1 MFTHNLKSA
10 FRNMWK
16 RKSVTVLNLLGLAIG
31 MAACLLIYQY
41 ISFELSYDQFHH
53 DVDRIYR
60 LDLGMQKGEE
70 GGVRASNHPAAG
82 PAIKR
87 DFPQVEEFTRV
98 VEVSVLAGAS
108 VLGYTDEEGKES
120 AYYEDKM
127 YMVDST
133 FLRIFNYPLVAGDA
147 YSALVEPQTMVISEK
162 MAKKHFGDK
171 DPIGETMDVNGRFSF
186 TITGILKNLPANSHQ
201 KIEALFSISTLP
213 ERMGLD
219 NTWVWPEY
227 FTYLKLAPKTQVAS
241 LESQLEGFVNKYLS
255 EVMDEYGLVETMS
268 LTALTDIHLYSH
280 LRHEMEENSNAQ
292 TISFLSLIALL
303 ILIIAW
309 VNYINLSTA
318 RSIERSS
325 EVGLRKVVGAGKKH
339 LISQFLLESA
349 LMNFL
354 AIVLAVM
361 IVQLTLP
368 AFNQLVGSQMQLAD
382 NGLAVWQSGDI
393 WLAIL
398 LIFLGGTFLAGLY
411 PAFVLSS
418 FNPVSTLKGKVY
430 RSGSKFNFRQVL
442 VVFQFAVSIF
452 LIIGTLVV
460 SEQLSFMRN
469 QDLGFNMDQILV
481 LKSPSVTDSTY
492 IEKADILKQRL
503 LREPSISYFT
513 ASSAIP
519 GRNGTGNAIK
529 LKDTPTDEAQAG
541 GQVYVDEDFLATYEI
556 EIVAGRDFSKDM
568 ATDRHAVILNERQAK
583 NLGFTTPE
591 EALNKE
597 LSHRYG
603 RGWDDVK
610 VIGVCKDIHHS
621 SLQYEQSPLAFFF
634 KEFPWVDYYSIKVQ
648 PQNIPETISQI
659 QTSFH
664 SLFPRNPFEY
674 FFLDDDFA
682 KQYEADQRFGKIFGL
697 FAGLAIFV
705 ACLGLLGLAAYIA
718 AQRTKEIG
726 IRKVLGASTN
736 QILALLSRQF
746 VILVLIASVIA
757 IPIAVWGAQKWLED
771 YAYTMDLSLWLFAVP
786 VLLVILIA
794 IGTVVWQTLKT
805 AKANPIEA
813 LKYE

>member
-1 MFTHNLKSA
+1 MFTHNLRSA

-16 RKSVTVLNLLGLAIG
+16 RKSVTALNLLGLAIG

-41 ISFELSYDQFHH
+41 ISFELSYDQFHQET
-53 DVDRIYR
+53 DRIYR

-70 GGVRASNHPAAG
+70 GGMRASNHPAAG
-82 PAIKR
+82 PAIKQ
-87 DFPQVEEFTRV
+87 DFPQVASFARI
-98 VEVSVLAGAS
+98 VEVSVFGGSS
-108 VLGYTDEEGKES
+108 VLGYTSEDGKENT
-120 AYYEDKM
+120 YFEEKM
-127 YMVDST
+127 YMADST
-133 FLRIFNYPLVAGDA
+133 FLRIFNYPLVVGDP
-147 YSALVEPQTMVISEK
+147 YTALIEPNTMVLSEK
-162 MAKKHFGDK
+162 MVKKYFGDE
-171 DPIGETMDVNGRFSF
+171 DPIGKTMDINGRFNCKV
-186 TITGILKNLPANSHQ
+186 TGILKDLPTNSHQ
-201 KIEALFSISTLP
+201 KIAALFSFSSFP
-213 ERMGLD
+213 EQWGID
-219 NTWVWPEY
+219 NTWVWPEFY
-227 FTYLKLAPKTQVAS
+227 TYLKLAPKTQVSA
-241 LESQLEGFVNKYLS
+241 LESQLDGFVNKYLK
-255 EVMDEYGLVETMS
+255 EVMQEYGLIETMS
-268 LTALTDIHLYSH
+268 LTPLADIHLYSH
-280 LRHEMEENSNAQ
+280 LNNEMEENSNAQ

-349 LMNFL
+349 LMNFFAIAL
-354 AIVLAVM
+354 AIIL
-361 IVQLTLP
+361 VQLTLP

-382 NGLAVWQSGDI
+382 NGLAIWQNGGI
-393 WLAIL
+393 WLAVL
-398 LIFLGGTFLAGLY
+398 GIFLGGTFLAGLY

-460 SEQLSFMRN
+460 SEQLSYMRS
-469 QDLGFNMDQILV
+469 QDLGFNMDQVLV
-481 LKSPSVTDSTY
+481 IKSPAVTDSTFLDRA
-492 IEKADILKQRL
+492 EVFKQTM
-503 LREPSISYFT
+503 LRESSISHFT
-513 ASSAIP
+513 ASNAIP
-519 GRNGTGNAIK
+519 GHGGTGNAIK
-529 LKDTPTDEAQAG
+529 LKNTPTDEAQAG
-541 GQVYVDEDFLATYEI
+541 GQLYVDEDFLSTYEI
-556 EIVAGRDFSKDM
+556 EILAGRNFSKEM
-568 ATDRHAVILNERQAK
+568 ATDWHAVILNERQAK
-583 NLGFTTPE
+583 SLGFATPE

-603 RGWDDVK
+603 NGWDDVT

-621 SLQYEQSPLAFFF
+621 SLQHEQSPLAFFF
-634 KEFPWVDYYSIKVQ
+634 KERPWVDYYSLKVQ
-648 PQNIPETISQI
+648 AQNIP
-659 QTSFH
+659 QTLSSVEESFR

-682 KQYEADQRFGKIFGL
+682 KQYQADQRFGKIFGL

-726 IRKVLGASTN
+726 IRKVLGASTS
-736 QILALLSRQF
+736 QILTLLSRQF
-746 VILVLIASVIA
+746 VLLVLIASVIA
-757 IPIAVWGAQKWLED
+757 IPLGVWSAQKWLED
-771 YAYTMDLSLWLFAVP
+771 YAYTMDLAIWIFVVP